1 MWSNSMELLKASW
14 AVLRKEKSLVIF
26 PIVSGILSIVLIAAL
41 IVPVY
46 FLTGIKDGNVRNNPL
61 FYVFFFIFYFV
72 TSFVVFFFNTGLIA
86 CTQEVM
92 RGGDPD
98 FSYGFNIAM
107 QNVGKIAGWALVN
120 ATVGVIL
127 RIIRERLGIFGV
139 IIAGLAGLAWNL
151 ITFFVIPVL
160 IFQGYGV
167 IDAVKES
174 AKIFRRT
181 WGENVVA
188 RFSLGLIFLLLGI
201 VGVVPIALAFLTG
214 SGPVIIGAIG
224 IALAYWAVLA
234 VVSTSLTG
242 ILSTALYDYAVTGQV
257 PAPYDAQMIA
267 AAFRPKQRR
276 GMFSR

>member
-26 PIVSGILSIVLIAAL
+26 PIVSGILSIVLVTAL

-86 CTQEVM
+86 CAQEVM

-98 FSYGFNIAM
+98 FSYGINIAM
-107 QNVGKIAGWALVN
+107 QNVGKIAGWALLN

-127 RIIRERLGIFGV
+127 RMIRERLGIFGA

-167 IDAVKES
+167 MDAVKES

-188 RFSLGLIFLLLGI
+188 RFSLGLIFLVLG
-201 VGVVPIALAFLTG
+201 VLGAVPIVLSFLTG
-214 SGPVIIGAIG
+214 SGPVIMLGIG

-234 VVSTSLTG
+234 VISTSLTG

-257 PAPYDAQMIA
+257 PAPYSPQMIEG
-267 AAFRPKQRR
+267 AFQPKKKR